1 MQKRTENMDLSL
13 SAEGRSTKKNK
24 RKRTY
29 IILISGIVAV
39 CLAEWFSQPTEEDI
53 RRATVWMECR
63 TTYAFPVSETDTL
76 FCADLSVPLFDISHA
91 RQADASYQLRRY
103 TAFFV
108 SYDGCLIAPAKDEV
122 LPPDDSLRSLI
133 TGERKRL
140 SRLSD
145 ILSRQLQ
152 ELAYYEQTHSITDD
166 GYTEVMTFYTQ
177 LSHKKQCL
185 DSLVG
190 SIGLMERQGIPV
202 PEVRHSYIIRIPNGT
217 EEPCYRQ
224 TKPIEG
230 MAVYRLQT
238 RMLPTECNR
247 IRPSLRT
254 LLFRNIP
261 DGLLH
266 LSAFCQ
272 YTETTDRNI
281 PEEPAWITLPYENG
295 HFRMD
300 LPPSADGAPVMHKG
314 ILTGIYRQDT
324 CIPATTAVTVI
335 RAHRPFW
342 KRWKEEL
349 AACRRRFR
357 YKSSK
362 DKQP

>member
-1 MQKRTENMDLSL
+1 MF
-13 SAEGRSTKKNK
+13 
-24 RKRTY
+24 
-29 IILISGIVAV
+29 IILICGIFAT
-39 CLAEWFSQPTEEDI
+39 CLAEWFSQPTEEDFC
-53 RRATVWMECR
+53 RATVWMECR
-63 TTYAFPVSETDTL
+63 TTYAFPISGTDTL
-76 FCADLSVPLFDISHA
+76 FCADLSAPLFDISHA
-91 RQADASYQLRRY
+91 RQADTSYRFRRH

-108 SYDGCLIAPAKDEV
+108 SYDGCLIAPAEDEA
-122 LPPDDSLRSLI
+122 LPPNDSLRNLI

-166 GYTEVMTFYTQ
+166 GYTEVMTFYTK

-185 DSLVG
+185 DSLV
-190 SIGLMERQGIPV
+190 SNIELMERQGIPV
-202 PEVRHSYIIRIPNGT
+202 PEVRHSYIIRIPNGA
-217 EEPCYRQ
+217 EESCYRQ

-230 MAVYRLQT
+230 LAVYRLQT
-238 RMLPTECNR
+238 RMLPPECNR

-254 LLFRNIP
+254 ILSRNIP

-272 YTETTDRNI
+272 YTETTDRDI

-295 HFRMD
+295 RFRMD
-300 LPPSADGAPVMHKG
+300 LPSSADGAPVIRKG
-314 ILTGIYRQDT
+314 KLTGIYQQGT
-324 CIPATTAVTVI
+324 CIPATIAGTVI

-342 KRWKEEL
+342 RRWKEEL

-357 YKSSK
+357 YKSPK
-362 DKQP
+362 DIQS